1 MNSSRSADRAAHPV
15 IPSTAPALGATLSLE
30 SGWHDDPGADGDRPC
45 TVVACEYSACSV
57 ATGSMRPSAG
67 RNQAWAACTAGRTE
81 QDEASREQRP
91 IRRELVERIR
101 REIAAGTYETP
112 DKWEAALGRLFRFLE
127 ME

>member
-1 MNSSRSADRAAHPV
+1 MVNDGPNCLAGPVSR
-15 IPSTAPALGATLSLE
+15 LSP
-30 SGWHDDPGADGDRPC
+30 W
-45 TVVACEYSACSV
+45 
-57 ATGSMRPSAG
+57 
-67 RNQAWAACTAGRTE
+67 WAACTAGRTE